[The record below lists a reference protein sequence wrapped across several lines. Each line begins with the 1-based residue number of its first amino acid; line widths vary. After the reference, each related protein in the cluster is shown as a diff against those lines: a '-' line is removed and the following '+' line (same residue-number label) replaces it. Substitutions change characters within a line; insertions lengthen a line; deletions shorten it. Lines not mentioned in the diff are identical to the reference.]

1 MLLRGTFL
9 VTLLGCC
16 AALGVVLTTYEE
28 DNLVVDIVNAPANS
42 IMFLVRLPSDG
53 TGCMDTEAATV
64 EQELVI
70 QSANVTASYSRDLLG
85 PGRYCALVVSN
96 SRNITSQ
103 QPLELKDEHPDNG
116 GFLAR
121 SEASWNTTVFLQG
134 SYKDGTIETRVN
146 LFENELPMC
155 KELRVALWEA
165 KSSGLDQ
172 LVRCNEDIFFV
183 AEKTVAIANLSVV
196 ARFEHLQAGNYCVRV
211 TPLQCGPGVEYITI
225 YSKVVELP
233 SALEGSGEPTGE
245 ALRSR
250 LLWLLLLP
258 LLFVAAVFIALG
270 AIWVRRR
277 YRLARNKPFIL
288 ASPLATYRKYRVA
301 PGPPVVK
308 VVYSRDSE
316 SHVAA
321 VSRLCELLRREL
333 GFRVEWDEAAM
344 HLAHVTPDWAMAMAQ
359 LPCPQFNSTAKTAP
373 TVKMLVIESDGALL
387 KHKAYRN
394 HKDLGLVSDSNVD
407 ELYHTTYAA
416 LLSNH
421 AQALGDYCHI
431 MVARL
436 PYTTLPDRL
445 DLVPEKRYQLP
456 EHLPLLL
463 QALLYKTKLPVT
475 GAESALRSET
485 YSRFSTALAV
495 AGKFHKE
502 KGFAENSIC
511 AKLRAI
517 LAQY

>member
-1 MLLRGTFL
+1 MFPRMASCTAVYSSPFTFSPTRPL
-9 VTLLGCC
+9 VPRRSFDATSSQEPTAFSVPPACTPIHLQCVPESQQARDPHRQCRHVLHRSRSSRRRSRESHFPSRC
-16 AALGVVLTTYEE
+16 AFNVLETRFSAR
-28 DNLVVDIVNAPANS
+28 VRPAC
-42 IMFLVRLPSDG
+42 PHSDG
-53 TGCMDTEAATV
+53 FAEMPKCHDDFSDLVGASATTGVMEKQHQGQLPHLVWVHEAKLIEV
-64 EQELVI
+64 EEGLLKLQQLIVI
-70 QSANVTASYSRDLLG
+70 E
-85 PGRYCALVVSN
+85 
-96 SRNITSQ
+96 IT
-103 QPLELKDEHPDNG
+103 
-116 GFLAR
+116 R
-121 SEASWNTTVFLQG
+121 
-134 SYKDGTIETRVN
+134 GTIETRVN
-146 LFENELPMC
+146 LFENELPQC

-196 ARFEHLQAGNYCVRV
+196 AKFEQLQAGNYCVRV

-233 SALEGSGEPTGE
+233 SALEGSREQTGE

-250 LLWLLLLP
+250 LLWLVLLP

-270 AIWVRRR
+270 AIWVRRQ

-288 ASPLATYRKYRVA
+288 ASPLATYRKYRVD
-301 PGPPVVK
+301 PGPPVLK

-387 KHKAYRN
+387 KHQAYRK
-394 HKDLGLVSDSNVD
+394 HKVC
-407 ELYHTTYAA
+407 
-416 LLSNH
+416 LSNH
-421 AQALGDYCHI
+421 L
-431 MVARL
+431 
-436 PYTTLPDRL
+436 
-445 DLVPEKRYQLP
+445 
-456 EHLPLLL
+456 
-463 QALLYKTKLPVT
+463 
-475 GAESALRSET
+475 
-485 YSRFSTALAV
+485 
-495 AGKFHKE
+495 
-502 KGFAENSIC
+502 
-511 AKLRAI
+511 
-517 LAQY
+517 

>member
-1 MLLRGTFL
+1 MLLLGTFL

-28 DNLVVDIVNAPANS
+28 DSLVVEIVNAPANS
-42 IMFLVRLPSDG
+42 IMLLVRLPSDAS
-53 TGCMDTEAATV
+53 GCMDTEAATV

-70 QSANVTASYSRDLLG
+70 Q
-85 PGRYCALVVSN
+85 VVSN
-96 SRNITSQ
+96 SGNITSQ

-134 SYKDGTIETRVN
+134 SYTDGTIETRGN
-146 LFENELPMC
+146 LFENELPQC

-183 AEKTVAIANLSVV
+183 AEKTMTIA
-196 ARFEHLQAGNYCVRV
+196 V

-245 ALRSR
+245 ALWSR

-277 YRLARNKPFIL
+277 YRLARNKTFIL
-288 ASPLATYRKYRVA
+288 ASPLATYRKYRVDA
-301 PGPPVVK
+301 GPPVVK

-359 LPCPQFNSTAKTAP
+359 LSCPQFNSTAKTAP

-475 GAESALRSET
+475 GAESALHSET
-485 YSRFSTALAV
+485 YTRFTTALAD
-495 AGKFHKE
+495 AGKFDKE